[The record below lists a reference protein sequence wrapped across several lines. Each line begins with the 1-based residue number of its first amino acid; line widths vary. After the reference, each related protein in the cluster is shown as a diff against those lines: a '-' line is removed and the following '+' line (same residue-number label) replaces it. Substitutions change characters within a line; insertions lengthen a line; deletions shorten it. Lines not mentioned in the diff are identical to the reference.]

1 MAVDKIH
8 CFEFGEYRLDITNN
22 QLLRNNVPVSITQ
35 KSFEILLFL
44 IENQG
49 IVLKKEDLLDALWEG
64 NFVEE
69 STLTQ
74 HIYML
79 RKALKRKGD
88 EPNYIET
95 IPKIGYR
102 FTGEVEEVF
111 YENPHPHISVNHVY
125 PDSTESVSTSI
136 NDEIVYFKSLTESG
150 KISAYVEEK
159 AKTIAPPRPEKK
171 PSKHYAAIAILLI
184 TGLLLLGYALYEGSV
199 FSGSPTEQNQ
209 PQQIK
214 SIAVL
219 PFKIIGEGKDEKL
232 GLGMADAL
240 ISKLGNLEGISVR
253 PTSTI
258 IRFTENENEDLF
270 EIGRKLEVDAILV
283 GTIQRDNDLIRIN
296 VQFYRVSDQT
306 QIAAE
311 KFDEKY
317 SNIFSIQDRISEKI
331 AQKLFLKK
339 NSKNDSLK
347 YLEYSNNTEAYQ
359 AYSLGLFHWNKRTE
373 ENMEKAV
380 AYFKIAIEKDPK
392 FTNAYAYLSDSYTLI
407 GYYRMRLMP
416 SDIAFSK
423 GAEMANKALELDA
436 NSSEAMT
443 SLATIYSI
451 KGDGEKGAKLLRK
464 AIEINPN
471 NSTARVRLA
480 WAYIFEGNLE
490 KSIEEMK
497 LAQILDPL
505 STATN
510 LALAQLMYLARRP
523 DESISY
529 SRRAL
534 EIDSDSISARR
545 WIADAYEQKGM
556 YQEAIAELNAI
567 LTLQQNDGISLL
579 SLSRI
584 YEKEKKFDEAKK
596 FFDKGLK
603 AENSSE
609 TPYQMALYN
618 ISLGNTDKAIEL
630 LEKYQSETNGSYAH
644 FKHDYQLDPLRS
656 NPKFKKLLPPSDR
669 NS

>member
-1 MAVDKIH
+1 MVVDKIH

-79 RKALKRKGD
+79 RKALKKKGD

-102 FTGEVEEVF
+102 FVGEVEEVF
-111 YENPHPHISVNHVY
+111 YENPHPHITVNHVY

-159 AKTIAPPRPEKK
+159 AKTIIQQPEKRS
-171 PSKHYAAIAILLI
+171 SKNYVAIAILII
-184 TGLLLLGYALYEGSV
+184 TGFFLLGYALYEGNV
-199 FSGSPTEQNQ
+199 FSGSPSEQNL
-209 PQQIK
+209 PQKVK

-306 QIAAE
+306 QIATE

-347 YLEYSNNTEAYQ
+347 YLEYSTNTEAYQ

-392 FTNAYAYLSDSYTLI
+392 FANAYAYLSDSYTLI

-416 SDIAFSK
+416 SDMAFSK
-423 GAEMANKALELDA
+423 GEEMANKALELDA

-451 KGDGEKGAKLLRK
+451 KGEGEKGANLLRK

-471 NSTARVRLA
+471 NSTARIRLA

-505 STATN
+505 STTTN

-534 EIDSDSISARR
+534 EIDSDSIDARR
-545 WIADAYEQKGM
+545 WIADAFEQKGL
-556 YQEAIAELNAI
+556 YKEAVAELNGI
-567 LTLQQNDGISLL
+567 LNLHQNDGISLL
-579 SLSRI
+579 SLSRL
-584 YEKEKKFDEAKK
+584 YEKEKKFDESKK
-596 FFDKGLK
+596 FLEKGIK
-603 AENSSE
+603 AESSTE
-609 TPYQMALYN
+609 TLYQLALYN

-630 LEKYQSETNGSYAH
+630 LEKYQSGTNGSYAH

-669 NS
+669 SS